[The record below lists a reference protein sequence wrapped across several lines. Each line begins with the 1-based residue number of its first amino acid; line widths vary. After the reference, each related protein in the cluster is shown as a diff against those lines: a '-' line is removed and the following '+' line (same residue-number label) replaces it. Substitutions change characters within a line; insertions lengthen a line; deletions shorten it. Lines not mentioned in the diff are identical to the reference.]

1 MIKADPLVVLTY
13 PGHFLL
19 TALTIQSFL
28 KHNTTDSVY
37 VIVDDLSHHCQCW
50 PEYVND
56 CKTLYSDATIL
67 LVSDLAPAALF
78 VDNPWIRQQ
87 IVKLHLD
94 QLLPFDRWMFS
105 DGDVEYFFPVPAESI
120 PFSITRGGTTQHQH
134 DAYVAKLLGIDSP
147 GIYTEHPDMDWE
159 PGTRWH
165 QVCVSNPPFRT
176 MYAGVLTQLRAHVE
190 QLHGCTMSHL
200 HLTKN
205 TASEWELIANFQ
217 LLVLKHP
224 VDLVYYPTI
233 SITDPFQAKLDQP
246 DYCAT
251 CYNVDTDFDRQWWHS
266 KGIDISDQL
275 WSTLSNIV
283 R

>member
-1 MIKADPLVVLTY
+1 MSRADPLVVLTY

-19 TALTIQSFL
+19 TSLTIQSFL
-28 KHNTTDSVY
+28 KHNKADSVY
-37 VIVDDLSHHCQCW
+37 VIVDDLSRFCW
-50 PEYVND
+50 PGYVDD
-56 CKTLYSDATIL
+56 CKQLYNNATIL
-67 LVSDLAPAALF
+67 LVSDLAPVALF
-78 VDNPWIRQQ
+78 TENPWIRQQ

-105 DGDVEYFFPVPAESI
+105 DGDVEYFFPVPVDSI
-120 PFSITRGGTTQHQH
+120 PFSIMRGGSTPHQH
-134 DAYVAKLLGIDSP
+134 NAYVAKLLGIDSP

-159 PGTRWH
+159 PGTTRH

-176 MYAGVLTQLRAHVE
+176 MYAQILKQLRIHIE
-190 QLHGCTMSHL
+190 TLHNQTVTQV
-200 HLTKN
+200 HLTESM
-205 TASEWELIANFQ
+205 ASEWELIANFQ
-217 LLVLKHP
+217 LLVLKNT

-233 SITDPFQAKLDQP
+233 PMINPPLLRHVNQP

-251 CYNVDTDFDRQWWHS
+251 CYNTDADFDRQWWHS

-275 WSTLSNIV
+275 WPTLSNIV

>member
-1 MIKADPLVVLTY
+1 MTKADPLVVLTY

-37 VIVDDLSHHCQCW
+37 VIVDDLSRFCW

-56 CKTLYSDATIL
+56 CKKLYSNATIL
-67 LVSDLAPAALF
+67 LVSNLAPASLF
-78 VDNPWIRQQ
+78 VDDPWIRQQ

-105 DGDVEYFFPVPAESI
+105 DGDVEYFFPVPVDSI
-120 PFSITRGGTTQHQH
+120 PFTIMRGSSAQHQH
-134 DAYVAKLLGIDSP
+134 NAYVAELLGIDSP

-159 PGTRWH
+159 PGTYRH

-200 HLTKN
+200 HLTKSSI
-205 TASEWELIANFQ
+205 ASEWELIANFQ

-224 VDLVYYPTI
+224 VDIVYYPTI
-233 SITDPFQAKLDQP
+233 SMTDPCPTKTDQP

-251 CYNVDTDFDRQWWHS
+251 CYNVDVDFDKQWWRS